1 MDDQRFEAGAR
12 YGGAPVA
19 ADKSVGRAGGEA
31 ENEGNEV
38 PGNRAKQAGEKDL
51 LIDELDVNHA
61 FANGAGDGSA
71 EDEGGDEIPEGGP
84 GDSAKGREH
93 ASGDHGGDGIGGVV
107 PAVREFEGQG
117 KEDDDEEERKTSHE
131 VPCAGLNRREI
142 PRLQSPAIFRPG
154 RNLRS
159 QEQNGKK
166 KLACS
171 ARDDRRSLSGEMLQ
185 QEALAES
192 GALEDDAFDDVGDVF
207 ALVDG
212 GFDDLKDLFP
222 LNDLDGIFF
231 LVEELGDERAT
242 QAVAIVF
249 VAVNF
254 DAVLEGLLRFLE
266 GANGEIDFGGGRDE
280 DLDEVDGAGADGVD
294 AVEHKAAGGGVDEVD
309 DVVEAAAKLVNVFT
323 VKRGDE
329 GLIELGEKSVGKLVA
344 FMLDGFDDLHLFR
357 DASVVREHF
366 EQSFGPH
373 VDVRCLFGEE
383 VKEAL
388 FPRQEPLQ
396 KPWHGV

>member
-12 YGGAPVA
+12 YGGASVA

-71 EDEGGDEIPEGGP
+71 EDEGGDEIPDGRP

-93 ASGDHGGDGIGGVV
+93 ARGDHGGDGIGGVV

-117 KEDDDEEERKTSHE
+117 KEDDDAEEREASHE
-131 VPCAGLNRREI
+131 VPCARLNRREI
-142 PRLQSPAIFRPG
+142 PRLHSPDIFRPG
-154 RNLRS
+154 RDLRS

-171 ARDDRRSLSGEMLQ
+171 ARDDKRSVSGEMLQ

-249 VAVNF
+249 VAVDF
-254 DAVLEGLLRFLE
+254 DAVLKGLLRFLE
-266 GANGEIDFGGGRDE
+266 GADGQFDLSGGRDQ
-280 DLDEVDGAGADGVD
+280 DFDEIDGSGADG
-294 AVEHKAAGGGVDEVD
+294 ESP
-309 DVVEAAAKLVNVFT
+309 
-323 VKRGDE
+323 
-329 GLIELGEKSVGKLVA
+329 GLG
-344 FMLDGFDDLHLFR
+344 H
-357 DASVVREHF
+357 
-366 EQSFGPH
+366 
-373 VDVRCLFGEE
+373 
-383 VKEAL
+383 
-388 FPRQEPLQ
+388 
-396 KPWHGV
+396 